1 MKHIKTFEGFVNESY
16 NVNESKVTIQPM
28 DKVTGPDEKV
38 IQLVGTGG
46 VPVSYFWTN
55 TKKGIVRSLAFAGNS
70 ETRIL
75 VKCKEDSGDQ
85 LIAQAIKDLGSKTWS
100 DEMACTKE
108 LEKYFK
114 DNIKTF
120 ESVVN
125 ESQDLEM
132 FINDLKTAVEQA
144 GGYLYFDEE
153 SYEVGAVS
161 KTQLNDTQIKTM
173 FDSGKPANGAYMF
186 YMEDGYIDN
195 VSQKAIEKALKA
207 TGLTV
212 DVKKLV
218 KIHESVINEGAGD
231 TVARDYE
238 AILLSDVDPD
248 DIYLSDDGVEWLDKT
263 AKSFGDN
270 KKVYMTNKEFVEQEG
285 KDWKTLLQLLKSKNI
300 KHAVLDDDEDSVVL
314 FAR

>member
-16 NVNESKVTIQPM
+16 KS
-28 DKVTGPDEKV
+28 
-38 IQLVGTGG
+38 
-46 VPVSYFWTN
+46 S
-55 TKKGIVRSLAFAGNS
+55 
-70 ETRIL
+70 
-75 VKCKEDSGDQ
+75 
-85 LIAQAIKDLGSKTWS
+85 
-100 DEMACTKE
+100 
-108 LEKYFK
+108 
-114 DNIKTF
+114 
-120 ESVVN
+120 VN

-132 FINDLKTAVEQA
+132 FVNDLRKAVEQA
-144 GGYLYFDEE
+144 GGYLYFDVE
-153 SYEVGAVS
+153 SSEVGAVS

-173 FDSGKPANGAYMF
+173 FDSGKPVNGAYMF
-186 YMEDGYIDN
+186 YMENGYIDN

-231 TVARDYE
+231 ALARDYE
-238 AILLSDVDPD
+238 ADLLSDVNTE

-270 KKVYMTNKEFVEQEG
+270 KKVYMINKEFVEQEG

-300 KHAVLDDDEDSVVL
+300 KHAVLDDKEDSVVL

>member
-1 MKHIKTFEGFVNESY
+1 MKHIKTFEGFVNEST
-16 NVNESKVTIQPM
+16 VTIQPM

-38 IQLVGTGG
+38 IQLVGSGG
-46 VPVSYFWTN
+46 VPVSYFWSN
-55 TKKGIVRSLAFAGNS
+55 IKKGLVRSLAFAGNS

-108 LEKYFK
+108 IEKYFK
-114 DNIKTF
+114 DNLKTF
-120 ESVVN
+120 
-125 ESQDLEM
+125 
-132 FINDLKTAVEQA
+132 
-144 GGYLYFDEE
+144 
-153 SYEVGAVS
+153 
-161 KTQLNDTQIKTM
+161 
-173 FDSGKPANGAYMF
+173 
-186 YMEDGYIDN
+186 
-195 VSQKAIEKALKA
+195 
-207 TGLTV
+207 
-212 DVKKLV
+212 
-218 KIHESVINEGAGD
+218 ESVINEGAGD

-238 AILLSDVDPD
+238 AILLSDVDFD

-285 KDWKTLLQLLKSKNI
+285 KDWKTLLQMLKSKNI